1 MPNGFIWYR
10 IYSNNH
16 ILYKFSTLLSHFF
29 LICYVID
36 LNSYTPPPL
45 YIIFFI
51 DKIFFYTAL
60 VCRKS
65 ILMTIFVVTFFPP
78 KQGSDRIDSF
88 WFILIRQI
96 ESKIKKKRGESKSFF
111 FLIRDSLRRII
122 LFLILINFYSLSKW
136 THRIDSFWFAIQFDF
151 IHFDSVWLWFVAN
164 NDSLANQKSNRI
176 KNLR

>member
-10 IYSNNH
+10 IHSNNH
-16 ILYKFSTLLSHFF
+16 ILYKFSTFLSHLLCDWFEF
-29 LICYVID
+29 
-36 LNSYTPPPL
+36 L

-51 DKIFFYTAL
+51 DEIFFYTAWN
-60 VCRKS
+60 RQKS
-65 ILMTIFVVTFFPP
+65 ILMTIFVVTFSPP

-96 ESKIKKKRGESKSFF
+96 KSKIKKRGESKFF
-111 FLIRDSLRRII
+111 SIRDSLKRII